1 MGRIVKE
8 VVPRLRI
15 VETQSMIEDEAMK
28 KFWQLVDSDFDLNQ
42 LTKVMSFH
50 DAFRIVKQMIT
61 AERKKKRNQEQ
72 IFTHFEN
79 AELS

>member
-1 MGRIVKE
+1 MGRLQKA

-15 VETQSMIEDEAMK
+15 VETQRMIEDEAME

-50 DAFRIVKQMIT
+50 DAFRIVKQMVIN
-61 AERKKKRNQEQ
+61 ERNKKRKNEH
-72 IFTHFEN
+72 IFSNFEN